1 MHVFAAA
8 LFRGR
13 GQSGEDK
20 REGEARGRGN
30 VSGYRSREVGV
41 WGWGKPSYTGGSAA
55 GGTLGIVPLGN
66 RFLPGGSR
74 LFPLPRNML
83 DSFLG
88 IGCQGCLSFLWE
100 ARNTRWGKVE
110 SRGLNGFL

>member
-41 WGWGKPSYTGGSAA
+41 WGWGKRERDRMEDKTKEAESSVGGISSFRLTMSN
-55 GGTLGIVPLGN
+55 GTRYLHTLTI
-66 RFLPGGSR
+66 RKRHS
-74 LFPLPRNML
+74 
-83 DSFLG
+83 
-88 IGCQGCLSFLWE
+88 LWPWR
-100 ARNTRWGKVE
+100 AYCSLRI
-110 SRGLNGFL
+110 